1 MKNKI
6 RSFTDL
12 DVWKEGHRLV
22 IITYR
27 ITKNFPKEEMFGL
40 VSQLRRAVV
49 SITSNIA
56 EGFSR
61 KSYTE
66 KIQFYF
72 MSLGSLSEVQ
82 NQFLISKDLGY
93 LSKEEFDTAV
103 EQTTMV
109 SKLLNGIIKSSKK
122 HS

>member
-1 MKNKI
+1 
-6 RSFTDL
+6 
-12 DVWKEGHRLV
+12 
-22 IITYR
+22 
-27 ITKNFPKEEMFGL
+27 L